1 MDEPEM
7 DFRAIQIL
15 SMAIATLMEELAW
28 APYGSQEI
36 HTPVIATD
44 SDCKNLELL
53 LDIMTTLTRMLD
65 TRIAYI
71 TTEGKVVREWIEKVL
86 ELGNRYQKELE
97 LLRKLEKEFASQ
109 QFSSQR
115 AD

>member
-1 MDEPEM
+1 MDESGM

-15 SMAIATLMEELAW
+15 SMAVSTLVDELAW
-28 APYGSQEI
+28 APYGSQGI

-44 SDCKNLELL
+44 KDCQNLELL
-53 LDIMTTLTRMLD
+53 LDIMATLTRMLD

-97 LLRKLEKEFASQ
+97 LLLKLEKEL
-109 QFSSQR
+109 SSQR
-115 AD
+115 GL